1 MANVL
6 LVDDR
11 RENLLALEAI
21 LEPLGQ
27 TLLFANSGEDA
38 LRKLL
43 QQEVALILLDVQ
55 MPGLDGF
62 GTAALIKQRERTKHI
77 PIIFVTAI
85 SKDEEHVFRGYSS
98 GAVDYIFKPFSPEVM
113 RSKVSVFIE
122 LHENKEQLRRQAEQL
137 KEQELAE
144 LKRESEERYRFLA
157 EAQPDQIWT
166 ALPNGELDYV
176 NQRALDYLRTSFTE
190 SVEAGWAK
198 VMHPDDLPRTI
209 ELWQRALDTGQPYE
223 NEIRLRRADDDSYRW
238 HLTRAVPMRDRS
250 GEVVKWFG
258 SNTDIH
264 DRKRAEEAQQ
274 FLVEAGAVLGS
285 SLDYRSTLAAL
296 AKLAVPR
303 IADWAR
309 VDILESDRL
318 RTLAVE
324 HVDHQKVELALELAR
339 RYPEAAD
346 AGQGP
351 PLVIRTGES
360 ELATDITEEALSKL
374 AVDDL
379 HLELVRAL
387 GFQSY
392 MCVPLVAR
400 GRTLG
405 VISFVVAESGRRYG
419 DEDLA
424 LAEELARRAGT
435 AVENAQLY
443 REAEERAQAARVLDS
458 VGDGVFLVDLDGIVR
473 IWNRAAEVITRL
485 PRAGVVGRPADD
497 VLPGWHQL
505 TTEVPVAGA
514 PGPAASAMLPLA
526 LGGEER
532 WLSISGVGFDE
543 GTVYAFRDL
552 TEERALEQIRKDL
565 VATVSH
571 ELRTPLAAIYGS
583 ALTLARQDLE
593 LEERMESKLLE
604 VIVDESGRLADIVNE
619 LLIASQLDAG
629 RLDVHIEQ
637 CDARSLV
644 DSVLDAAKTH
654 LPTGIRVELEPGKDE
669 LPPVAADQG
678 QLRQVLGNVID
689 NAIKYSPN
697 GGEVR
702 VRLERSEAVVRFVI
716 ADQGLGIPPS
726 EQERIFEKFYRLD
739 PDMAHGIGGTG
750 LGLYISRELVRR
762 VNGRIWVEPN
772 DARGSIFY
780 VEIPAA
786 SEPIALGKPRKKAG
800 ASA

>member
-1 MANVL
+1 MANIL

-11 RENLLALEAI
+11 PENLLALEAI

-27 TLLFANSGEDA
+27 NLLYADSGEDA

-43 QQEVALILLDVQ
+43 QHDVALILLDVQ

-62 GTAALIKQRERTKHI
+62 GTASLIKQRERTRHI

-113 RSKVSVFIE
+113 RSKVAVFIE
-122 LHENKEQLRRQAEQL
+122 LHEKNEQLRRQAEQL

-144 LKRESEERYRFLA
+144 LRRESEERYRFLA

-166 ALPNGELDYV
+166 ALPNGKLDYV
-176 NQRALDYLRTSFTE
+176 NQRAVDYLGTSFSE
-190 SVEAGWAK
+190 SVEAGWAH

-209 ELWQRALDTGQPYE
+209 ELWQRALDTAQPYE
-223 NEIRLRRADDDSYRW
+223 NEIRLRRAEDDSYRW
-238 HLTRAVPMRDRS
+238 HLTRAVPMRNRN

-274 FLVEAGAVLGS
+274 FLVETGAVLGS
-285 SLDYRSTLAAL
+285 SLDYRNTLAAL
-296 AKLAVPR
+296 ARLAVPR

-309 VDILESDRL
+309 VDIFEDGKL

-324 HVDHQKVELALELAR
+324 HVDPKKVELALELAR
-339 RYPEAAD
+339 RYPEAPD

-351 PLVIRTGES
+351 PLVLRTGES
-360 ELATDITEEALSKL
+360 ELATEISEEALSEL

-379 HLELVRAL
+379 HFELVREL
-387 GFQSY
+387 GLQSY

-405 VISFVVAESGRRYG
+405 VISFVAAESGRRYG

-443 REAEERAQAARVLDS
+443 REAEERAQAARVLET
-458 VGDGVFLVDLDGIVR
+458 VGDGVFLVDLSGIVR
-473 IWNRAAEVITRL
+473 IWNRAAEAITGLSRS
-485 PRAGVVGRPADD
+485 GVVGRPAAE
-497 VLPGWHQL
+497 VLPGWQDL
-505 TTEVPVAGA
+505 TSDVPVAGA
-514 PGPAASAMLPLA
+514 PGPAAAATLPVELD
-526 LGGEER
+526 GEER

-552 TEERALEQIRKDL
+552 TEDRALEQIRKDL

-583 ALTLARQDLE
+583 ALTLARDDLQ
-593 LEERMESKLLE
+593 LEEVMESKLLE
-604 VIVDESGRLADIVNE
+604 VIVEESGRLAEIVNE
-619 LLIASQLDAG
+619 LLVASQLDAG
-629 RLDVHIEQ
+629 RLDVHIEL
-637 CDARSLV
+637 CDPRALAE
-644 DSVLDAAKTH
+644 SVLDAARTH
-654 LPTGIRVELEPGKDE
+654 LPQGIKVELEPGGDE
-669 LPPVAADQG
+669 LPAVAADEG

-689 NAIKYSPN
+689 NAVKYSPD
-697 GGEVR
+697 GGDVR
-702 VRLERSEAVVRFVI
+702 VRIEPFKEFVRFAI
-716 ADQGLGIPPS
+716 ADQGLGIPPT
-726 EQERIFEKFYRLD
+726 EQNRIFEKFYRLD
-739 PDMAHGIGGTG
+739 PDMVRGIGGTG

-772 DARGSIFY
+772 QARGSIFY
-780 VEIPAA
+780 VEVPAA
-786 SEPIALGKPRKKAG
+786 SEPAAARNPRKKAR